1 MNTSVHNNHC
11 DDIVSRSLF
20 AGVDLSKT
28 AEYVHLEFTQPRRAL
43 SSAVFNGGLCWASHW
58 LNYKVPLNC
67 PLDVEEPRVTLQN
80 YARNKGWQGDTVGM
94 MTAASMNSLRV
105 HAAQIE
111 GEIIVVLSTTGIANA
126 LRAGDSADYGLHQQ
140 VVREVGTINTAIITS
155 ATLSDAAM
163 VETHMIATE
172 AKAAIFQQLGIKS
185 TVSETIATGTGTD
198 ASLVVSG
205 HSATSIRF
213 AGKHTVFA
221 QQVARL
227 TMASIADSLNPVERA
242 A

>member
-1 MNTSVHNNHC
+1 MNASAQSNYRNDIISRMLFDGVVLNKTS
-11 DDIVSRSLF
+11 D
-20 AGVDLSKT
+20 
-28 AEYVHLEFTQPRRAL
+28 YVHVEFSHPRRAL
-43 SSAVFNGGLCWASHW
+43 SSAVLNGGLCWASHW

-67 PLDVEEPRVTLQN
+67 PLEVEEPMVTLQN

-105 HAAQIE
+105 HSTEIE
-111 GEIIVVLSTTGIANA
+111 GETIAVLSTTGIANA
-126 LRAGDSADYGLHQQ
+126 LRAGDSADYGLQQ
-140 VVREVGTINTAIITS
+140 EVVREVGTINTAIITS

-172 AKAAIFQQLGIKS
+172 AKAAVFQQLGIKS
-185 TVSETIATGTGTD
+185 TVSDGIATGTGTD

-205 HSATSIRF
+205 QSATAIRF

-227 TMASIADSLNPVERA
+227 TMASIADSLKSVECA